1 VNQKTALNI
10 YLLFAVSW
18 FLHLGARLPFL
29 GVIRLDLLLVC
40 VLVYLAFVNKGDAS
54 TSGTSTD
61 KMLRALI
68 VYSIL
73 TIPFVYWPGSVI
85 NSGLLNFIK
94 GIVFYYFTIAF
105 VRTETDLK
113 KFVLVFVG
121 CQLIRILE
129 PLYLNLTEGYW
140 GSIASMAN
148 WEYMYRLSGAPSDVV
163 NPNGLAF
170 IICTVL
176 PFMYLTA
183 RLSRKGLVASLVLIP
198 LCIYT
203 LTLTG
208 SRSGIV
214 GLVIIF
220 LGIIAKSERG
230 VIWALPCVL
239 LAVFSFPFLSS
250 DLQDRYLSIIGL
262 GEKNAETAEGRLTGL
277 MGDIGVALHRPIF
290 GHGLGTSREANA
302 NFAERDQPAHNLYA
316 ETAQELGFVGLILVI
331 LLLKSVYDGF
341 RECKRVYDHQEV
353 SIFLRRMLDAMQVLL
368 FMNFIFSFASFGLS
382 SYEWYLLGGFSV
394 VMQRIAMETPG
405 KSPASQRVKE

>member
-1 VNQKTALNI
+1 
-10 YLLFAVSW
+10 
-18 FLHLGARLPFL
+18 
-29 GVIRLDLLLVC
+29 
-40 VLVYLAFVNKGDAS
+40 
-54 TSGTSTD
+54 
-61 KMLRALI
+61 
-68 VYSIL
+68 
-73 TIPFVYWPGSVI
+73 
-85 NSGLLNFIK
+85 
-94 GIVFYYFTIAF
+94 
-105 VRTETDLK
+105 
-113 KFVLVFVG
+113 
-121 CQLIRILE
+121 
-129 PLYLNLTEGYW
+129 
-140 GSIASMAN
+140 MAN